1 MFLSQALH
9 GMGTPRA
16 QLHYLLRQVLDN
28 VENHIRLNPD
38 DPRALYL
45 GAAACIE
52 LGEQEKGLRW
62 ARRALA
68 SDPDEPNVLYNVA
81 CAFATAGETDEAVAL
96 LEKAVA
102 NGFRY
107 KAWLE
112 NDTDFEPIR
121 RHPRFVA
128 LLASME

>member
-1 MFLSQALH
+1 FYGRDCLAQGQYAKAAQLFEQASAVRPEDYQAPMFLSQALH

-52 LGEQEKGLRW
+52 LGEQEK
-62 ARRALA
+62 
-68 SDPDEPNVLYNVA
+68 
-81 CAFATAGETDEAVAL
+81 
-96 LEKAVA
+96 
-102 NGFRY
+102 
-107 KAWLE
+107 
-112 NDTDFEPIR
+112 
-121 RHPRFVA
+121 
-128 LLASME
+128 